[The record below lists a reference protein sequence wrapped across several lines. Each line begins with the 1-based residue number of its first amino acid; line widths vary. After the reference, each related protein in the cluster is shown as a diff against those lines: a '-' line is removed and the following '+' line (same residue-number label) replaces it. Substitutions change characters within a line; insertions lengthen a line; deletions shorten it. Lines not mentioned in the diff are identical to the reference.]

1 MPLSHRG
8 QRVSEYHVGLPR
20 HIADIL
26 DRIKRGLPV
35 YWPTDPKPIDQA
47 AYLRFAAKPEGTPK

>member
-1 MPLSHRG
+1 M
-8 QRVSEYHVGLPR
+8 SEYHVGLPR
-20 HIADIL
+20 HVVDIL

-47 AYLRFAAKPEGTPK
+47 VYIRFAAKPEGTPK